1 VTDETRKTPL
11 LVVDDDRAI
20 RKLIERI
27 AARAGF
33 DVDGAR
39 DGEEALELLTK
50 KQYELV
56 IVDLMMP
63 RVSGY
68 ELVQHIAL
76 LEPRPA
82 VIVATAMMNGDVA
95 SLDDSLVRRVI
106 KKPFD
111 INAVAAALVET
122 AKQISDQRIAAETA
136 IPVAPPEAATLPV
149 IVDVPAP
156 PGADKKEPRPARND
170 EKPANDE
177 KEAN

>member
-1 VTDETRKTPL
+1 MTDETTKTPL

-27 AARAGF
+27 ATRAGF

-39 DGEEALELLTK
+39 DGEEALELLAK

-76 LEPRPA
+76 LDPRPA

-95 SLDDSLVRRVI
+95 TLDDSLVRRVI

-122 AKQISDQRIAAETA
+122 AKQIAEQRALAEA
-136 IPVAPPEAATLPV
+136 ELPVAPPEAATLPV

-156 PGADKKEPRPARND
+156 PGANKKDKPPAVSD

-177 KEAN
+177 KEVN

>member
-1 VTDETRKTPL
+1 VTEETKKTPL

-27 AARAGF
+27 ATRAGF

-39 DGEEALELLTK
+39 DGEEALAMMAK

-76 LEPRPA
+76 LNPRPA

-95 SLDDSLVRRVI
+95 TLDDSLVRRVI

-111 INAVAAALVET
+111 INAVATVLVDT
-122 AKQISDQRIAAETA
+122 AKQIAQQRADASA
-136 IPVAPPEAATLPV
+136 PPPEAAALPV
-149 IVDVPAP
+149 IVDVPKQP
-156 PGADKKEPRPARND
+156 IEEPKE
-170 EKPANDE
+170 E
-177 KEAN
+177 KEATDGQ

>member
-1 VTDETRKTPL
+1 MQLRELVADETRKTPL

-27 AARAGF
+27 ATRAGF

-39 DGEEALELLTK
+39 DGEEALAMLAQ

-68 ELVQHIAL
+68 ELVQHIGR

-95 SLDDSLVRRVI
+95 TLDDSLVRRVI

-111 INAVAAALVET
+111 INAVATVLVDTATQIAEQRAMLSAA
-122 AKQISDQRIAAETA
+122 D
-136 IPVAPPEAATLPV
+136 PPAEAASLPV
-149 IVDVPAP
+149 IVDVPKQP
-156 PGADKKEPRPARND
+156 LEEKDKKEATD
-170 EKPANDE
+170 GQ
-177 KEAN
+177 

>member
-1 VTDETRKTPL
+1 VTIERGKTPL

-27 AARAGF
+27 ATRAGF

-39 DGEEALELLTK
+39 DGEEAIQLLGK
-50 KQYELV
+50 KEYELV

-76 LEPRPA
+76 LDPRPA

-95 SLDDSLVRRVI
+95 TLDDSLVRRVI
-106 KKPFD
+106 RKPFD
-111 INAVAAALVET
+111 IDAVATLLVDTARQIAEQRALLKT
-122 AKQISDQRIAAETA
+122 
-136 IPVAPPEAATLPV
+136 APPDAAALPV
-149 IVDVPAP
+149 IVDVPKKP
-156 PGADKKEPRPARND
+156 VKEPRADRPPEE
-170 EKPANDE
+170 EKDE
-177 KEAN
+177 KEATDGQ